1 MDYNEKLKTLLEMH
15 IELSDRQN
23 KLVQIM
29 ANLSGDDFERLKI
42 DFDNLSKKKKNLVAL
57 VGDQVEQMTKQNK
70 AR

>member
-1 MDYNEKLKTLLEMH
+1 MEINEKLKVLLEMH
-15 IELSDRQN
+15 LELSDRQ
-23 KLVQIM
+23 KELAQTM
-29 ANLSGDDFERLKI
+29 ANLSGDDFERFKI